1 MPALIE
7 STVRVTI
14 RHIESAP
21 SASEPATAWVSLD
34 ETTDAARP
42 PKPAAPDDR
51 IIAKIPQR
59 AGESPATHDG
69 FRNNDRQ
76 YCGGIGSSRATK
88 RRNAPRD
95 WPFCGVR
102 VGPDASGVVECRSE
116 VSGP

>member
-76 YCGGIGSSRATK
+76 YCGGIAPTK
-88 RRNAPRD
+88 AK
-95 WPFCGVR
+95 
-102 VGPDASGVVECRSE
+102 SGRTARGALLF
-116 VSGP
+116 SGLRFY